1 MFEEWIRKYEITQV
15 TENQIGCSADGVYFL
30 ANNKQNYYLKIS
42 RNKEILNEV
51 KAYRYLEGKLNVP
64 KVYEFAQKDGQYFL
78 LMSEVKG
85 RMLCDLLHDDIQ
97 ETIRLYAL
105 ALKKLHDLPIKD
117 YPIQRDLS
125 ELIQT
130 AKNNLPDIDIHTL
143 EEITKE
149 RGLEATFM
157 RLVELK
163 PLERDLV
170 ICHGDFC
177 MPNVLVGEEIGF
189 IDLGRSGVDDRYQDI
204 ALALRSLKTNIE
216 MMHQPYI
223 EAYTTL
229 FLETYGIFEIDERKR
244 EFYFLLDEFY

>member
-1 MFEEWIRKYEITQV
+1 MFEEWIRKYEIAKV
-15 TENQIGCSADGVYFL
+15 TENQVGCSEDGVYFL
-30 ANNKQNYYLKIS
+30 TNNKQNYYLKIS

-64 KVYEFAQKDGQYFL
+64 KVYEFIEKEGQHFL

-85 RMLCDLLHDDIQ
+85 RMLYELLKEDIQ
-97 ETIRLYAL
+97 GTIKLYAS
-105 ALKKLHDLPIKD
+105 ALKMLHELPIED

-125 ELIQT
+125 EWIQT
-130 AKNNLPDIDIHTL
+130 AQKNLPNVDLDTL
-143 EEITKE
+143 EDITKA
-149 RGLEATFM
+149 RGLEATFE
-157 RLVELK
+157 RLVALR

-170 ICHGDFC
+170 VCHGDFC
-177 MPNVLVGEEIGF
+177 MPNVLVGDQIGF

-216 MMHQPYI
+216 MIHQPYL
-223 EAYTTL
+223 ESYTML
-229 FLETYGIFEIDERKR
+229 FLETYGIDKIDERKR